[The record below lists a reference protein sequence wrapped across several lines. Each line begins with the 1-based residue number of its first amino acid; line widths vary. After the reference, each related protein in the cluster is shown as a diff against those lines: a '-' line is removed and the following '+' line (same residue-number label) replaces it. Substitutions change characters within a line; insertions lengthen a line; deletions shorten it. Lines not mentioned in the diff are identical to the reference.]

1 VSPTLADVFAAD
13 PLAAVLRLLESAG
26 TPLSATEIK
35 KALVSS
41 GVAKADIDGQ
51 WSAMQARLKAEP
63 RVAMEGRLYRWIAEP
78 VAGPIPAPSS
88 VDEES
93 PDEELLVDTDEIDA
107 FAALD
112 LLLKGGL
119 GRAKAAEL
127 VEIVRTTLKGNGDLE
142 SAARLR
148 QAELD
153 GLRSLGDLAG
163 EVEELV
169 ANEVDPAVLVRR
181 VRARVRR
188 SGLEPIDRAG
198 QETEFDRTVHSPIAG
213 TIRDGSP
220 VTVVRPG
227 YVWTGDGISLLIGKA
242 VVEE

>member
-1 VSPTLADVFAAD
+1 MSPTLADVFAAD

-35 KALVSS
+35 QALVSS
-41 GVAKADIDGQ
+41 GVAKAAIDRQ
-51 WSAMQARLKAEP
+51 WPAVQAGLKADSH
-63 RVAMEGRLYRWIAEP
+63 VVMEGRLYRWLAEP
-78 VAGPIPAPSS
+78 AAPEPVGSAAT
-88 VDEES
+88 ES
-93 PDEELLVDTDEIDA
+93 PVEPPLVDTDEIDA

-112 LLLKGGL
+112 LLLNGGL

-127 VEIVRTTLKGNGDLE
+127 ADIVRTTLKASGDLE

-148 QAELD
+148 QAEID
-153 GLRSLGDLAG
+153 GLRTLGELAG

-169 ANEVDPAVLVRR
+169 ANEVDPAILVRR

-198 QETEFDRTVHSPIAG
+198 QDTAFDRRVHTPIAG
-213 TIRDGSP
+213 AIRDGTP

>member
-1 VSPTLADVFAAD
+1 MSPTLADVFAAD

-41 GVAKADIDGQ
+41 GVVKADVDGQ

-63 RVAMEGRLYRWIAEP
+63 RVAMDGRLYRWVAEP
-78 VAGPIPAPSS
+78 VAPQPP
-88 VDEES
+88 VPQVS
-93 PDEELLVDTDEIDA
+93 PDEEPLVDTDEIDA

-127 VEIVRTTLKGNGDLE
+127 VEIVRTTLKANGDLE

-148 QAELD
+148 QAEID

-198 QETEFDRTVHSPIAG
+198 QETEFDRKVHSPIAG
-213 TIRDGSP
+213 SIREGAP

>member
-35 KALVSS
+35 QALVSS
-41 GVAKADIDGQ
+41 GVVKADVTRQ
-51 WSAMQARLKAEP
+51 WPAIQVGLKAEAQ
-63 RVAMEGRLYRWIAEP
+63 VVVEGRLYRWLPEP
-78 VAGPIPAPSS
+78 VAIEPP
-88 VDEES
+88 DDES
-93 PDEELLVDTDEIDA
+93 PESLPLVDTDEIDA

-119 GRAKAAEL
+119 GRAKATEL
-127 VEIVRTTLKGNGDLE
+127 AEIVRTTLKASGDLE

-148 QAELD
+148 QAEID
-153 GLRSLGDLAG
+153 GLRTLGELAG

-169 ANEVDPAVLVRR
+169 ANEVDPAILVRR

-198 QETEFDRTVHSPIAG
+198 QDTEFDRRVHTPIAG
-213 TIRDGSP
+213 TIRDGAP

>member
-26 TPLSATEIK
+26 TPLSATEVK
-35 KALVSS
+35 QALVSS
-41 GVAKADIDGQ
+41 GVGKAEIDRRWPAIQASLKADAQ
-51 WSAMQARLKAEP
+51 
-63 RVAMEGRLYRWIAEP
+63 VVVEGRLYRWVVEP
-78 VAGPIPAPSS
+78 VPA
-88 VDEES
+88 ES
-93 PDEELLVDTDEIDA
+93 PEEPPLVDTHEIDA

-119 GRAKAAEL
+119 GRAKLTEL
-127 VEIVRTTLKGNGDLE
+127 VEIVRTTLKASEDLE

-148 QAELD
+148 QAEID
-153 GLRSLGDLAG
+153 GLRTLGELAG

-169 ANEVDPAVLVRR
+169 ANEVDPAILVRR

-198 QETEFDRTVHSPIAG
+198 QETEFDRRVHTPIAG
-213 TIRDGSP
+213 TIRDGAP

-227 YVWTGDGISLLIGKA
+227 YVWTGDDISLLIGKA